1 MQKRLNLY
9 FSQAMKKM
17 GINMNLSKA
26 KAWMA
31 SFDQDGD
38 GEIDQGEWRTLVLG
52 LLDEYGI
59 IEKHPSASAKNKT
72 VEKEL
77 VASPAGFKSRNPNA
91 DAEEGKA

>member
-1 MQKRLNLY
+1 
-9 FSQAMKKM
+9 M

-26 KAWMA
+26 KSWMA

-59 IEKHPSASAKNKT
+59 IEKNPSETAKSKT
-72 VEKEL
+72 TEKEI
-77 VASPAGFKSRNPNA
+77 VANPAGFKSRNPNA
-91 DAEEGKA
+91 DVEKGKT